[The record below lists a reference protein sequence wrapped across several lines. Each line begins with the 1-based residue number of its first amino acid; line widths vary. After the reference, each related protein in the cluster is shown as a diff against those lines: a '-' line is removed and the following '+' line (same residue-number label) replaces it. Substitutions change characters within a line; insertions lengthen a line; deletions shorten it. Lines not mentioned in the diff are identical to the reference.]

1 MIFCFVR
8 ETKQLTLE
16 ELDRKL
22 PHKPPPKPKRKCTN
36 NKPEVFS
43 VPTSVYLKYETKV
56 WLPYFFKRHIMR
68 KQIPKPA
75 LLDTASNRIEQVP
88 VA

>member
-1 MIFCFVR
+1 
-8 ETKQLTLE
+8 
-16 ELDRKL
+16 
-22 PHKPPPKPKRKCTN
+22 
-36 NKPEVFS
+36 
-43 VPTSVYLKYETKV
+43 VYLKYETKV

>member
-16 ELDRKL
+16 EIDQ
-22 PHKPPPKPKRKCTN
+22 
-36 NKPEVFS
+36 VFS

-68 KQIPKPA
+68 KQIAKPA
-75 LLDTASNRIEQVP
+75 LLDTGASSFDTKVP
-88 VA
+88 TA